1 MLVWLVS
8 NIVNRNN
15 NIRILIMNTKFSA
28 LTLATLIL
36 AFTSKAVEVEYQDTK
51 VLLEDGDIKSFQF
64 IDMNSDNRPDIVWL
78 TNGGE
83 VKYKLQDNNA
93 LVNFDSLAGTSW
105 LLLEDHESET
115 KRKKLEFTT
124 EAGLI
129 TILSSGKFYPINNKS
144 VTESGVIT
152 FCTDLPDGM
161 NYSGCKRIYKNQ
173 NATYKRIY

>member
-1 MLVWLVS
+1 
-8 NIVNRNN
+8 
-15 NIRILIMNTKFSA
+15 MNTKFSA

-161 NYSGCKRIYKNQ
+161 NYSGCKRIYKITEKLPNMLKGIDLYSGDTWT
-173 NATYKRIY
+173 ATKLIR